1 MIRLLIHEDELRTEI
16 RLDGRSVCGCFIFG
30 KHVIIKVDIFFN
42 LADGVLN
49 AAGMGFNGYDENGE
63 ALWDKFTN
71 VKVNNIEV

>member
-1 MIRLLIHEDELRTEI
+1 MKTNYERKFVLTED
-16 RLDGRSVCGCFIFG
+16 RSVDVSSLVNM
-30 KHVIIKVDIFFN
+30 HVIITIDIFFN